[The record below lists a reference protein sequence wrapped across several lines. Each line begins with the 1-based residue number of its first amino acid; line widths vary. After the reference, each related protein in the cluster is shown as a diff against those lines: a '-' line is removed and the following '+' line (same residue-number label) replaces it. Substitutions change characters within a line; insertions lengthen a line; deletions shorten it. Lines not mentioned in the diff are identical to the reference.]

1 MADNNPLVV
10 ANPWRALRLLTAARI
25 ALGRA
30 GASLPTQPQLD
41 FQLAHA
47 RARDAVQVGLDVP
60 PLLQALQATV
70 PNAADNC
77 LQLASAAQDRL
88 TYLQRPDL
96 GRRLSEAS
104 RAQLTARAQVSD
116 LRSPE
121 GDAFDFDLAV
131 VIADGLSA
139 RAVTQN
145 VAPLLAALWP
155 RLAAENWSLA
165 PLSVVTQARV
175 AIGDEIGQLLR
186 ARLVVVLIGE
196 RPGLSSPDS
205 LGAYLTWMPRVG
217 LTDESRNCVSN
228 IRPAGLG
235 FDSAAAQIHALM
247 LAMRQRQLSG
257 VLLKDVSL
265 DSAICAIVQ
274 ADIRARLDNGPA
286 ATTHPPGQ
294 ND

>member
-1 MADNNPLVV
+1 MADHHPLIV
-10 ANPWRALRLLTAARI
+10 ANPWPLLRQLTAARI

-30 GASLPTQPQLD
+30 GVSLPTQPQLD

-47 RARDAVQVGLDVP
+47 RARDAVHKALDVP
-60 PLLQALQATV
+60 QLLQTLEAAGQV
-70 PNAADNC
+70 GAADC
-77 LQLASAAQDRL
+77 LQLASAAEDRL
-88 TYLQRPDL
+88 VYLQRPDL
-96 GRRLSEAS
+96 GRQLSQAS
-104 RAQLTARAQVSD
+104 RDQLRAR
-116 LRSPE
+116 RSGSVPAPA
-121 GDAFDFDLAV
+121 DAAAFDFDVAV
-131 VIADGLSA
+131 VVADGLSA
-139 RAVTQN
+139 RAVAQN
-145 VAPLLAALWP
+145 AAPLLAALLP
-155 RLAAENWSLA
+155 RLRAEGSLA

-235 FDSAAAQIHALM
+235 FEAAAAQILALI

-257 VLLKDVSL
+257 VLLKDESL
-265 DSAICAIVQ
+265 STVFSPALPVQ
-274 ADIRARLDNGPA
+274 SGNGQK
-286 ATTHPPGQ
+286 TGEYFGKSG
-294 ND
+294 

>member
-1 MADNNPLVV
+1 MANNNPLVV
-10 ANPWRALRLLTAARI
+10 ANPWLALRQLTAARI

-60 PLLQALQATV
+60 QLLQALQATV
-70 PNAADNC
+70 PNAAGNC
-77 LQLASAAQDRL
+77 LQLASAAEDRL

-116 LRSPE
+116 LTSPE
-121 GDAFDFDLAV
+121 GNAFDFDLAV
-131 VIADGLSA
+131 VVADGLSA
-139 RAVTQN
+139 RAVAQN
-145 VAPLLAALWP
+145 VPPLLAALWP
-155 RLAAENWSLA
+155 LLATQSVSLA

-175 AIGDEIGQLLR
+175 AIGDEVGQLLR

-235 FDSAAAQIHALM
+235 AGAAAAQILALI

-257 VLLKDVSL
+257 VLLKDESL
-265 DSAICAIVQ
+265 HTAIS
-274 ADIRARLDNGPA
+274 RALLVESG
-286 ATTHPPGQ
+286 TGQ
-294 ND
+294 KTDEYFGKSGCSPR